1 MSTTRAEECFAR
13 LAPEVK
19 AFLGLIRRTPGPAI
33 SVDSYKTMRQF
44 VLSMVTKVERTDF
57 SGKIEDTAI
66 PGPGGAIPIRVYT
79 PVGETPL
86 PVLLFFHGG
95 GWVLGNL
102 DTEEDTCLS
111 LAKRTPCIAVSV
123 DYRLAPEH
131 PYPAAPEDCYAA
143 LPWVAEH
150 GRELGADPRRI
161 ALSGE
166 SAGANLA
173 TVLTLMSRDRK
184 GPAITFQAL
193 FYPATNLSDSTAE
206 SVKDFGE
213 GFFLGSR
220 DMEGARAMY
229 VPEKKDWSSPY
240 VSPLLAPDLS
250 LLPPALVVT
259 AGCDP
264 LRDEGEAYALR
275 LAEAGVWAKY
285 VCCEDMIHA
294 FLLLFKRSR
303 SRQQALDTAARSLRE
318 AFGMNVP
325 FSLLSPEWT

>member
-1 MSTTRAEECFAR
+1 MNTTRGEECFSR

-19 AFLGLIRRTPGPAI
+19 AFLSQLRKTPGPAI
-33 SVDSYKTMRQF
+33 SVTSYKAMRQF

-57 SGKIEDTAI
+57 SGKIADMTI

-79 PVGETPL
+79 PAGDRPL
-86 PVLLFFHGG
+86 PVLLYFHGG

-143 LPWVAEH
+143 LLWVAER
-150 GRELGADPRRI
+150 GRVPGADPTRI

-166 SAGANLA
+166 SAGGNLA
-173 TVLTLMSRDRK
+173 AALTMMSRDRK

-193 FYPATNLSDSTAE
+193 FYPATNLADSTTA
-206 SVKDFGE
+206 SAKDFDE
-213 GFFLGSR
+213 GFFLSSR

-240 VSPLLAPDLS
+240 VSPLLAQDLS

-264 LRDEGEAYALR
+264 LRDDGEAYVLR
-275 LAEAGVWAKY
+275 LADAGVLAKC
-285 VCCEDMIHA
+285 VCYEDMIHA
-294 FLLLFKRSR
+294 FLLLFKSSR
-303 SRQQALDTAARSLRE
+303 SRQQALDTAAAALRD
-318 AFGMNVP
+318 AFGI
-325 FSLLSPEWT
+325 

>member
-1 MSTTRAEECFAR
+1 MSTTRGEECFNR

-19 AFLGLIRRTPGPAI
+19 AFLGRIRKAPGLAV
-33 SVDSYKTMRQF
+33 SVNSYKTMRQF
-44 VLSMVTKVERTDF
+44 LLSMVTKVERADF

-66 PGPGGAIPIRVYT
+66 PGPGRAIPIRVYT
-79 PVGETPL
+79 PAGDTPL

-111 LAKRTPCIAVSV
+111 LAKRIPCIAVSV

-131 PYPAAPEDCYAA
+131 PYPAAPDDCYAA
-143 LPWVAEH
+143 LLWVAEH
-150 GRELGADPRRI
+150 GRALAADPRRI
-161 ALSGE
+161 AVSGE

-173 TVLTLMSRDRK
+173 AALTLMSRDRK

-193 FYPATNLSDSTAE
+193 FYPATNLGDSTAE
-206 SVKDFGE
+206 SVRDFGE

-220 DMEGARAMY
+220 DMEGAKAMY

-264 LRDEGEAYALR
+264 LRGDGEAYASR
-275 LAEAGVWAKY
+275 LANAGVQAKC
-285 VCCEDMIHA
+285 VCYEDMIHA
-294 FLLLFKRSR
+294 FLLLFKSSR
-303 SRQQALDTAARSLRE
+303 SRQQALDTAAAALRE
-318 AFGMNVP
+318 AFGTTRKSERMDH
-325 FSLLSPEWT
+325 LR